1 MAGALAGLNIIEVGT
16 MVSAPYAAKLM
27 ADMGAEVIKLE
38 PPAAGD
44 PARTRGPF
52 PGGQPHPD
60 KSGLFLYLNA
70 NKFGVTLD
78 IAQAEGLHLLA
89 ALAERADVLIHNMAP
104 PEMDRTG
111 LSFERLNQ
119 RNPRLVMTSIAPFGL
134 TGAHRNWRA
143 EELTVWSSGGVCVLN
158 GAGPNHPELP
168 PLKTFGSQSGFQAGV
183 HAAVATM
190 GAVFG
195 RRRGATGQHVEV
207 SAQESLVSQNQ
218 LVFEYWPYMEVIATR
233 LGRKPLQPMEAMEC
247 KDGWIY
253 VCCVEEHQWR
263 NFVALMGDP
272 DWANEEIFSDRLKR
286 AENWEALEIF
296 LREWVGEQ
304 TVLDLYRK
312 AQDKR
317 VPFAPVSTMGDLL
330 NSEHLKSRGFFVELT
345 HPVAGTYKYPRGRR
359 SSLAPR
365 RGRSGC
371 PHRRWASITGKF
383 PARGWGSTP
392 SVCEL
397 APGQRSYLN
406 GARAAF
412 RYTGSPTSPGY
423 GPGLIAPCNWRTFG
437 ADVIRM
443 ESATRPCITRM
454 LPPWPGSKQ
463 AGINSS
469 GYYKSVQPAA
479 TFPPGAQFQ
488 QARSAGDRA
497 APGRGKRRGGQQLRA
512 RRDGSARIGLRTAQG
527 DQTRHHHDLTVRL
540 RR

>member
-1 MAGALAGLNIIEVGT
+1 MAGALAGLKIIEVGT

-38 PPAAGD
+38 PPGAGD

-78 IAQAEGLHLLA
+78 IAQAEGLDLLA
-89 ALAERADVLIHNMAP
+89 ALAQRADVLIHNMAP

-190 GAVFG
+190 GAVFA

-207 SAQESLVSQNQ
+207 SAQESLVSQNEM
-218 LVFEYWPYMEVIATR
+218 VFEYWPYMGVIATR

-345 HPVAGTYKYPRGRR
+345 HPVAGTHKYPG
-359 SSLAPR
+359 APLKY
-365 RGRSGC
+365 G
-371 PHRRWASITGKF
+371 A
-383 PARGWGSTP
+383 TP
-392 SVCEL
+392 W
-397 APGQRSYLN
+397 Q
-406 GARAAF
+406 
-412 RYTGSPTSPGY
+412 
-423 GPGLIAPCNWRTFG
+423 
-437 ADVIRM
+437 IRM
-443 ESATRPCITRM
+443 
-454 LPPWPGSKQ
+454 
-463 AGINSS
+463 
-469 GYYKSVQPAA
+469 PAPLLGQHNA
-479 TFPPGAQFQ
+479 EILGGRLGLDAQ
-488 QARSAGDRA
+488 RLS
-497 APGRGKRRGGQQLRA
+497 QLKTKA
-512 RRDGSARIGLRTAQG
+512 VI
-527 DQTRHHHDLTVRL
+527 
-540 RR
+540 